1 MGFGSDLPEQL
12 GQCRVSLRQLAKQVG
27 RGRNDL
33 VGRHAATRSPAHSIG
48 HDRQQRA
55 GVPLAGQDRNPVLLL
70 GPVTQM
76 FGNRRADFELRGRH
90 ASMVGWAVGSLSVG
104 FGRPVPL
111 FPLLL
116 AFRYRLRGTYLSF
129 AMDEEQ
135 IKRRIVELQT
145 EHRDLDDAIE
155 RLQLQPG
162 VDELRLRRLKK
173 RRLMLRDCI
182 ARLQM
187 ELVPDI
193 PA

>member
-1 MGFGSDLPEQL
+1 
-12 GQCRVSLRQLAKQVG
+12 
-27 RGRNDL
+27 
-33 VGRHAATRSPAHSIG
+33 
-48 HDRQQRA
+48 
-55 GVPLAGQDRNPVLLL
+55 
-70 GPVTQM
+70 
-76 FGNRRADFELRGRH
+76 
-90 ASMVGWAVGSLSVG
+90 MVGPKLYQSISEIRPPSAPFSAPASIPLSG
-104 FGRPVPL
+104 PSEA
-111 FPLLL
+111 L
-116 AFRYRLRGTYLSF
+116 ACT
-129 AMDEEQ
+129 MDEEQ

-155 RLQLQPG
+155 RLSQQPG